1 MDFIFAL
8 CEQVVGFWACG
19 VEERPCVG
27 LAELHER
34 LLCFNMYH
42 FLSDL
47 LLRQSCPTV
56 SRLGSDLG

>member
-27 LAELHER
+27 LAELHEC
-34 LLCFNMYH
+34 LLCIDVSH
-42 FLSDL
+42 FFLVPAVKAILHD
-47 LLRQSCPTV
+47 RFQAWV
-56 SRLGSDLG
+56 WF

>member
-1 MDFIFAL
+1 MNFIFDL
-8 CEQVVGFWACG
+8 CAMAVGLGAHD
-19 VEERPCVG
+19 VEERSCVG
-27 LAELHER
+27 LVELHER

-42 FLSDL
+42 FFSDL